1 MKNRNTPQL
10 PKIGATESVV
20 EVSLLDVMDVEDFLQ
35 LVKSKTDSNWKE
47 LWKETCLVVNQLK
60 AARELLSIGSNLIGS
75 KPSRKILDRLVEVTH
90 IMLNAERVVI
100 MELDPTGSELIVTHS
115 REERLI
121 GLRIPSTLGIEG
133 DVLSTKII
141 ANVPDVNQDPRY
153 LPTLDS
159 RTSHKTRSIIC
170 APILSDGGI
179 LGVIEV
185 CNKKV
190 GRNTKVPRDFSTLSF
205 THNEASLLGFI
216 ATNIGLALKQC
227 SLSHSKS
234 THSFG
239 NGFEHLKSLDSS
251 LGRRLLRLENDKNL
265 QNLIELAYGKLDA
278 ERVSIFTYNAANKSL
293 VCAISPDIKGFS
305 IPHDKGFAGMSFTA
319 MRMINVPDTNQDDR
333 HNKEVDKSVGF
344 VTRNLLC
351 APIISND
358 GVALGVIQAVNKRR
372 GPNFT
377 SADEA
382 HINEICKMMVALIR
396 EKVDPMDSSNG
407 APSVHSVTLARC
419 IGSMALSSTLGELVT
434 ETENAIKIN
443 TAFDFARVYL
453 VEGGKLIR
461 APSNNKTQLVE
472 NSSSRSFDEFDAS
485 DSWDLSTVSY
495 HITQALQFA
504 QPVEVKSSPEDTQA
518 LIPGVVLQ
526 QACIIPIS
534 TRAYPFLP
542 GTSVLIAGHTSQE
555 SAVRDASREVLN
567 TVAEYFGYSVAAIS
581 DKIMYEENVRH
592 LRQQF
597 NMLNNALGA
606 VEDFVIILNEQGKLV
621 GCNKKIEDLV
631 GLEILRGSEK
641 NSPKLISAAA
651 TESPK
656 IREGMHYSQ
665 FLDAGQSPEL
675 LRDIGNALASR
686 QSRKV
691 EAARLTSQIFP
702 EGISMDYQVAAVENP
717 EFKERPPS
725 PCPQTPTTQ
734 MSSKHFPISSP
745 LPGGAAATAFSNQTR
760 SSPIPFTIPVD
771 DDLYNSA
778 LIVVVVI
785 HLNTRK
791 MIGIEP
797 AVVPAETG
805 AKMQGTDVVSAS
817 TGVDAATS
825 ILSAIR
831 QNFVLDSEVEENI
844 KSIMDNLTHT
854 SRRMS
859 ISNANFSKINLALQQ
874 LHMPLVNP
882 DLELPVNLFEWEF
895 DVLKIRDSLMLCN
908 IIGRFFEH
916 LFNLEELN
924 VDSSTLA
931 RYVKEVGRHYHDR
944 PFHNLQH
951 ATCVTHFT
959 FMLINESKALGNL
972 KLHQVFAILLSA
984 VVHDVDHPGNTNLF
998 EINSQ
1003 SELAI
1008 RYNDQS
1014 VLENHHCSTAFR
1026 IMRKPNMQVLTFMP
1040 KATAVEIR
1048 KTIISCVMATDMAVH
1063 FDLIEETKKRAAE
1076 GWKFEE
1082 AKDQAL
1088 LGKILLHAAD
1098 LSNPVRPYHMTRE
1111 WASRISIEFND
1122 QVAREQALGMPVL
1135 GFMMSPDEKV
1145 FCKNEIGFASFVV
1158 APMWRAIALL
1168 YPSLTFLVE
1177 QIDSNLVQWK
1187 NRLEEIQIEEEATA
1201 LKQQQIQEQQRQQ
1214 KVSQDD
1220 EIAENNE
1227 S

>member
-1 MKNRNTPQL
+1 MKNRSTPQL
-10 PKIGATESVV
+10 PKLGVTESVV
-20 EVSLLDVMDVEDFLQ
+20 EVSLLDVMDVEDFLH

-60 AARELLSIGSNLIGS
+60 AARELLSIGSSLIGN
-75 KPSRKILDRLVEVTH
+75 KPSRKILDRLVEVSH

-100 MELDPTGSELIVTHS
+100 MEFDPAGTELVVTHS

-121 GLRIPSTLGIEG
+121 GLRIPSTSGIEG

-141 ANVPDVNQDPRY
+141 ANIPDVNQDPRY
-153 LPTLDS
+153 LPTLDA
-159 RTSHKTRSIIC
+159 RTNHKTRSIIC
-170 APILSDGGI
+170 APILSDGGV

-185 CNKKV
+185 CNKMV
-190 GRNTKVPRDFSTLSF
+190 GRHAKTPRDFSTLSF

-227 SLSHSKS
+227 ALSHSMS
-234 THSFG
+234 SQALG
-239 NGFEHLKSLDSS
+239 NGLEPHKMLDSS

-265 QNLIELAYGKLDA
+265 QNLIELAYRKLDA
-278 ERVSIFTYNAANKSL
+278 ERVSIFTYSPANKCL
-293 VCAISPDIKGFS
+293 VCAVSPDIKGFS

-333 HNKEVDKSVGF
+333 HNKEIDQSVGF

-358 GVALGVIQAVNKRR
+358 GVPLGVIQAVNKRN

-377 SADEA
+377 SVDEA
-382 HINEICKMMVALIR
+382 HINEICKMMVSLIR
-396 EKVDPMDSSNG
+396 EKVDPMDTSADGSNS
-407 APSVHSVTLARC
+407 SVHSVTLARC
-419 IGSMALSSTLGELVT
+419 IGSMALSSSLGELVT
-434 ETENAIKIN
+434 ETENAIKLN

-461 APSNNKTQLVE
+461 APSNNRSTIAE
-472 NSSSRSFDEFDAS
+472 NSGSRSFDEFDSS
-485 DSWDLSTVSY
+485 DSWDLSLVSY
-495 HITQALQFA
+495 HITQALQFS
-504 QPVEVKSSPEDTQA
+504 QPVEIKSTPEDTQS

-526 QACIIPIS
+526 QAWVMPIS
-534 TRAYPFLP
+534 ARAYPFLP
-542 GTSVLIAGHTSQE
+542 GTSVLIAGHTSQD
-555 SAVRDASREVLN
+555 SVPVLNNSSREVLS
-567 TVAEYFGYSVAAIS
+567 TIAEYYGYSVRSIS
-581 DKIMYEENVRH
+581 EKLMYEENVRH

-606 VEDFVIILNEQGKLV
+606 VEDFVIILNEEGKLV

-631 GLEILRGSEK
+631 GLEILRHNGGEK
-641 NSPKLISAAA
+641 TSPKFISSGM
-651 TESPK
+651 TEPPK
-656 IREGMHYSQ
+656 IKEGMHYTQ
-665 FLDAGQSPEL
+665 FFDAGHSPEL
-675 LRDIGNALASR
+675 LRDVGNALTLR

-691 EAARLTSQIFP
+691 DAARLTSQIFP
-702 EGISMDYQVAAVENP
+702 EGVSMDYQVTAVENP
-717 EFKERPPS
+717 EFLNSNANNSANLSSAVSSKERPISPS
-725 PCPQTPTTQ
+725 PQTPTTQ
-734 MSSKHFPISSP
+734 MSMKGFSTSTTSNVPGRRATSP
-745 LPGGAAATAFSNQTR
+745 TQ
-760 SSPIPFTIPVD
+760 VD
-771 DDLYNSA
+771 EELYNSS
-778 LIVVVVI
+778 LIVVIVI

-791 MIGIEP
+791 MMGIEP

-805 AKMQGTDVVSAS
+805 AKMAATDVISAS
-817 TGVDAATS
+817 TGVDVATS
-825 ILSAIR
+825 ILLAIR
-831 QNFVLDSEVEENI
+831 QNFVLDKEVEDNI
-844 KSIMDNLTHT
+844 KTIMDNLTHT

-859 ISNANFSKINLALQQ
+859 ISNVNFSKINLALQQ

-882 DLELPVNLFEWEF
+882 DLDLPTNLFDWEF
-895 DVLKIRDSLMLCN
+895 DVLKIKDSLVLCN
-908 IIGRFFEH
+908 IIGHFFDH
-916 LFNLEELN
+916 LFNLEDLN
-924 VDSSTLA
+924 VDPSTLA
-931 RYVKEVGRHYHDR
+931 RYIKEVGRHYHDR

-951 ATCVTHFT
+951 ATCVSHFT
-959 FMLINESKALGNL
+959 FMLINESKAMENL
-972 KLHQVFAILLSA
+972 KIHQVFAILLSA

-1003 SELAI
+1003 SELAL

-1026 IMRKPNMQVLTFMP
+1026 IMRKPNMQVLAYMP
-1040 KATAVEIR
+1040 KAIAVEIR
-1048 KTIISCVMATDMAVH
+1048 KTIIACVMATDMAVH
-1063 FDLIEETKKRAAE
+1063 FDLIEETKKRAHE

-1111 WASRISIEFND
+1111 WAQRISIEFND
-1122 QVAREQALGMPVL
+1122 QVAREEALGMPVL
-1135 GFMMSPDEKV
+1135 GFMMSPDEKA

-1168 YPSLTFLVE
+1168 YPSLTFLVD

-1187 NRLEEIQIEEEATA
+1187 QRLEEIRVEEEAA
-1201 LKQQQIQEQQRQQ
+1201 AAAILAQQSQEE
-1214 KVSQDD
+1214 D
-1220 EIAENNE
+1220 EG
-1227 S
+1227 

>member
-1 MKNRNTPQL
+1 MSTMKNRNTPQL

-60 AARELLSIGSNLIGS
+60 AARELLSIGSNLIGN
-75 KPSRKILDRLVEVTH
+75 KPTRKILDRLVEVTH

-100 MELDPTGSELIVTHS
+100 LELDPTGSELIVTHS

-121 GLRIPSTLGIEG
+121 GLRIPSTSGIEG

-159 RTSHKTRSIIC
+159 RTNHKTRSIIC
-170 APILSDGGI
+170 APILSDGGV

-185 CNKKV
+185 CNKLV
-190 GRNTKVPRDFSTLSF
+190 GRNSRVPRDFSSLSF

-227 SLSHSKS
+227 SLAHSIS
-234 THSFG
+234 THALG
-239 NGFEHLKSLDSS
+239 HGFEPLKCLDSS

-265 QNLIELAYGKLDA
+265 QNLIELAYRKLDA

-293 VCAISPDIKGFS
+293 VCAVSPDIKGFS

-382 HINEICKMMVALIR
+382 HINEVCKMMVALIR
-396 EKVDPMDSSNG
+396 EKVDPMDTSDG

-434 ETENAIKIN
+434 ETESAIKLN
-443 TAFDFARVYL
+443 TAFDFARVYV

-461 APSNNKTQLVE
+461 APSNNKTQLIE
-472 NSSSRSFDEFDAS
+472 NSGSRSFDEFDAS
-485 DSWDLSTVSY
+485 DSWDLSAVSY
-495 HITQALQFA
+495 QITQALQFV

-526 QACIIPIS
+526 QACIVPIS

-542 GTSVLIAGHTSQE
+542 GTSVLIAGHTTQE
-555 SAVRDASREVLN
+555 FAARDASREVLN

-641 NSPKLISAAA
+641 NSSKLISS
-651 TESPK
+651 TDSPK
-656 IREGMHYSQ
+656 IKEGMHYAQ
-665 FLDAGQSPEL
+665 FLDAGHSPEL
-675 LRDIGNALASR
+675 LRDIGNALSSR

-702 EGISMDYQVAAVENP
+702 EGISMDYQVRAVENP

-725 PCPQTPTTQ
+725 PSPQTPTTQ
-734 MSSKHFPISSP
+734 MSSKRCNSRAFYSSP
-745 LPGGAAATAFSNQTR
+745 WLSPCAPSLLLMLNITFWSRKTLP
-760 SSPIPFTIPVD
+760 P
-771 DDLYNSA
+771 DLS
-778 LIVVVVI
+778 
-785 HLNTRK
+785 
-791 MIGIEP
+791 
-797 AVVPAETG
+797 
-805 AKMQGTDVVSAS
+805 
-817 TGVDAATS
+817 
-825 ILSAIR
+825 
-831 QNFVLDSEVEENI
+831 
-844 KSIMDNLTHT
+844 
-854 SRRMS
+854 
-859 ISNANFSKINLALQQ
+859 
-874 LHMPLVNP
+874 PLV
-882 DLELPVNLFEWEF
+882 DL
-895 DVLKIRDSLMLCN
+895 
-908 IIGRFFEH
+908 
-916 LFNLEELN
+916 
-924 VDSSTLA
+924 
-931 RYVKEVGRHYHDR
+931 
-944 PFHNLQH
+944 
-951 ATCVTHFT
+951 
-959 FMLINESKALGNL
+959 
-972 KLHQVFAILLSA
+972 
-984 VVHDVDHPGNTNLF
+984 
-998 EINSQ
+998 
-1003 SELAI
+1003 
-1008 RYNDQS
+1008 
-1014 VLENHHCSTAFR
+1014 
-1026 IMRKPNMQVLTFMP
+1026 
-1040 KATAVEIR
+1040 
-1048 KTIISCVMATDMAVH
+1048 
-1063 FDLIEETKKRAAE
+1063 
-1076 GWKFEE
+1076 
-1082 AKDQAL
+1082 
-1088 LGKILLHAAD
+1088 
-1098 LSNPVRPYHMTRE
+1098 
-1111 WASRISIEFND
+1111 
-1122 QVAREQALGMPVL
+1122 
-1135 GFMMSPDEKV
+1135 
-1145 FCKNEIGFASFVV
+1145 
-1158 APMWRAIALL
+1158 
-1168 YPSLTFLVE
+1168 
-1177 QIDSNLVQWK
+1177 
-1187 NRLEEIQIEEEATA
+1187 
-1201 LKQQQIQEQQRQQ
+1201 
-1214 KVSQDD
+1214 
-1220 EIAENNE
+1220 
-1227 S
+1227 

>member
-1 MKNRNTPQL
+1 M
-10 PKIGATESVV
+10 I
-20 EVSLLDVMDVEDFLQ
+20 
-35 LVKSKTDSNWKE
+35 
-47 LWKETCLVVNQLK
+47 
-60 AARELLSIGSNLIGS
+60 LICICFFS
-75 KPSRKILDRLVEVTH
+75 
-90 IMLNAERVVI
+90 A
-100 MELDPTGSELIVTHS
+100 
-115 REERLI
+115 
-121 GLRIPSTLGIEG
+121 G
-133 DVLSTKII
+133 DVLATRII

-153 LPTLDS
+153 LPTLDA

-170 APILSDGGI
+170 APILSDGGV

-185 CNKKV
+185 CNKLV
-190 GRNTKVPRDFSTLSF
+190 GRNGKTPRDFSTLSF

-227 SLSHSKS
+227 SLSHSIS
-234 THSFG
+234 SHALRDG
-239 NGFEHLKSLDSS
+239 GFEPHKALDFS

-265 QNLIELAYGKLDA
+265 QNLIDLAYRKLDA
-278 ERVSIFTYNAANKSL
+278 ERVSIFTYSAANKSL
-293 VCAISPDIKGFS
+293 ICAVSPDIKGFS

-333 HNKEVDKSVGF
+333 HNKEVDRSVGF

-358 GVALGVIQAVNKRR
+358 GVALGVIQAVNKRN

-377 SADEA
+377 STDEA
-382 HINEICKMMVALIR
+382 HINDICKMMVALIR
-396 EKVDPMDSSNG
+396 EKVEPTDSSDDT
-407 APSVHSVTLARC
+407 PSVHSVTLARC
-419 IGSMALSSTLGELVT
+419 IGSMALSSSLGELVT

-443 TAFDFARVYL
+443 TAFDFARIYIVD
-453 VEGGKLIR
+453 GGKLVR
-461 APSNNKTQLVE
+461 APSNNKSLPRGL
-472 NSSSRSFDEFDAS
+472 NSSTSRSFDEFDAS
-485 DSWDLSTVSY
+485 DSWDLSMVSY
-495 HITQALQFA
+495 QITQALQFS
-504 QPVEVKSSPEDTQA
+504 QPVEVKSTPEDTQS

-526 QACIIPIS
+526 QAYIFPIA
-534 TRAYPFLP
+534 TRAFPFLP
-542 GTSVLIAGHTSQE
+542 GTSVLIAGHTSLDT
-555 SAVRDASREVLN
+555 AVRDSSREVL
-567 TVAEYFGYSVAAIS
+567 TIVAEYFGYSVAAITE
-581 DKIMYEENVRH
+581 KIAYEENVRH

-641 NSPKLISAAA
+641 NSPKLISTAPMDP
-651 TESPK
+651 PK
-656 IREGMHYSQ
+656 VKEGMHYLQ
-665 FLDAGQSPEL
+665 FLDAGHSPEL
-675 LRDIGNALASR
+675 LRDIGNALTQR

-691 EAARLTSQIFP
+691 DAARLTSPIFP
-702 EGISMDYQVAAVENP
+702 EGISMDYQVTAVENP

-725 PCPQTPTTQ
+725 PAPQTPTTQ
-734 MSSKHFPISSP
+734 LSSKNLSPPSVSIAATGAAARASP
-745 LPGGAAATAFSNQTR
+745 LPFSV
-760 SSPIPFTIPVD
+760 VD
-771 DDLYNSA
+771 EELYNSS

-791 MIGIEP
+791 MMGIEP

-805 AKMQGTDVVSAS
+805 SKMQASDVVSAS

-844 KSIMDNLTHT
+844 KAIMDNLTHT

-859 ISNANFSKINLALQQ
+859 ISNVHFSKINLALQQ
-874 LHMPLVNP
+874 LHLPLVNP
-882 DLELPVNLFEWEF
+882 DLELPSNLFDWEF
-895 DVLKIRDSLMLCN
+895 DVLKVKDSLLLCN
-908 IIGRFFEH
+908 IIGRFFDH
-916 LFNLEELN
+916 LFNLDDLN
-924 VDSSTLA
+924 VDPSTLA
-931 RYVKEVGRHYHDR
+931 RYIKEVGRHYHDR

-951 ATCVTHFT
+951 AACVTHFT
-959 FMLINESKALGNL
+959 FMLINESRAMDNL

-1003 SELAI
+1003 SELAL

-1026 IMRKPNMQVLTFMP
+1026 IMRKPNMQVLAYMP
-1040 KATAVEIR
+1040 KATAVDIR

-1063 FDLIEETKKRAAE
+1063 FDLIEETKKRAME

-1111 WASRISIEFND
+1111 WAQRISIEFND

-1135 GFMMSPDEKV
+1135 GFMMSPDEKA

-1158 APMWRAIALL
+1158 APMWRAIAQL
-1168 YPSLTFLVE
+1168 YPTLTFLVE

-1187 NRLEEIQIEEEATA
+1187 QRLEEIQVEEDAA
-1201 LKQQQIQEQQRQQ
+1201 AAQAAQQQQQQQ
-1214 KVSQDD
+1214 PSASTSTTQQQQSSAPTSNTIPPQDEDIVD
-1220 EIAENNE
+1220 EIADDTA
-1227 S
+1227 